1 MSSKGTAIVTG
12 SAQGIGRAI
21 ALRLADDGFDV
32 AVNDVA
38 SKKDLLEEL
47 SKEIEE
53 KGRKAIVAA
62 ADVSVESEVQA
73 MVELTVKELGG
84 LDVVGFAAISVLP
97 FCSLVYQMVA
107 NAAIANTGDGTLQS
121 ILESEL

>member
-1 MSSKGTAIVTG
+1 MTG